1 MSIKLTIHSIN
12 TTSNSAIMSLYDGN
26 NILFERKNT
35 EIHMN
40 PDGTANTEW
49 LKLYAKYFSFHKR
62 LIRLDRQEEDLL

>member
-1 MSIKLTIHSIN
+1 
-12 TTSNSAIMSLYDGN
+12 MSLYDGN